1 MKASEWSVEQVISF
15 ISQLN
20 DNYFV
25 SYVDIFRTQVIEKKY
40 SVLAFYFYF
49 RKTLFS
55 LDARKSTAKLLF
67 Y

>member
-25 SYVDIFRTQVIEKKY
+25 SYVDIFRAQVIQ
-40 SVLAFYFYF
+40 SFFL
-49 RKTLFS
+49 
-55 LDARKSTAKLLF
+55 
-67 Y
+67 